1 MQTRYNTLKNQT
13 ETVSDTLENQT
24 ETVSDLPCIMVLTGV
39 IFFFSKS
46 RCVSAQTFT
55 DNL

>member
-39 IFFFSKS
+39 IFFFLQITLCFSS
-46 RCVSAQTFT
+46 DIYR
-55 DNL
+55 